1 MVNAL
6 GELATSMAQA
16 HAFTECDFQM
26 GSEEGE
32 TTVMSPPR
40 KRALAT
46 WQTHYHLTINPTGQV
61 VNRLLP
67 LLEQCEV
74 IDAESLKISKIHLV
88 RQMSSLKEELD
99 SNFEW
104 LLDKLNSLTGEI
116 LLKSLGDNPQK
127 KDKDRLN
134 LYWFDL

>member
-1 MVNAL
+1 MMNAL
-6 GELATSMAQA
+6 GELTTSMAQA
-16 HAFTECDFQM
+16 HAFAECNFQM

-32 TTVMSPPR
+32 TTVMSPPL
-40 KRALAT
+40 KRALAS
-46 WQTHYHLTINPTGQV
+46 WQIYYNLTINPSGQV

-67 LLEQCEV
+67 LLEQCEA
-74 IDAESLKISKIHLV
+74 IYTELLKVSKLHLV
-88 RQMSSLKEELD
+88 RQMSSLKAEFD
-99 SNFEW
+99 SHFEC

-134 LYWFDL
+134 SY

>member
-1 MVNAL
+1 MTNAL

-16 HAFTECDFQM
+16 CAFAECDFQM

-32 TTVMSPPR
+32 TTIMSPPC

-46 WQTHYHLTINPTGQV
+46 WQTYYHSMINPTGQV

-67 LLEQCEV
+67 LLEQCKA
-74 IDAESLKISKIHLV
+74 IDAESLKVSKIHLI
-88 RQMSSLKEELD
+88 RQMSSLKAEFD
-99 SNFEW
+99 SHFER

-116 LLKSLGDNPQK
+116 SLKSLGENPQK
-127 KDKDRLN
+127 KIKIELICTG
-134 LYWFDL
+134 